1 MYRALSSPVRRRV
14 LAILRADDQPRDVR
28 GLADQ
33 VALSANTVRAHLH
46 VLEDAGL
53 VVSHP
58 EERERP
64 GRPRLVYR
72 VTAKAAEAGEGQQYR
87 FLAKVLASY
96 LAATAGDPAGA
107 AEQAGRVW
115 GHYLVD
121 RPGPFETV
129 EPAAAVDRLVEL
141 FTQFGFAPELE
152 TQDPAA
158 PQILLRHCPFLDIAK
173 DNQQVVCSLH
183 LGLMRGAL
191 DELGTEVEA
200 RDLIPFAEPS
210 LCVSHL
216 AVPD

>member
-1 MYRALSSPVRRRV
+1 MLG
-14 LAILRADDQPRDVR
+14 ILRADDQPRDAH

-33 VALSANTVRAHLH
+33 LALSANTVRAHLN

-53 VVSHP
+53 VVSQP
-58 EERERP
+58 ENRDRP

-72 VTAKAAEAGEGQQYR
+72 ATARAAEGGEGRAYQ
-87 FLAKVLASY
+87 FLARVLASY
-96 LAATAGDPAGA
+96 LAATVGDPSAA
-107 AEQAGRVW
+107 AEEAGRVW

-141 FTQFGFAPELE
+141 FTEFGFAPELE
-152 TQDPAA
+152 TPDPAT
-158 PQILLRHCPFLDIAK
+158 PQILLRQCPFLDIAK

-183 LGLMRGAL
+183 LGLMRGVL
-191 DELGTEVEA
+191 DELGAQVEA
-200 RDLIPFAEPS
+200 RDLTPFVGPS

-216 AVPD
+216 AVSA

>member
-1 MYRALSSPVRRRV
+1 MHRALSSPARRRA
-14 LAILRADDQPRDVR
+14 LAILRADDQPHDVH

-33 VALSANTVRAHLH
+33 LALSANTVRAHLN

-72 VTAKAAEAGEGQQYR
+72 ATAKAAETEEGQQYR
-87 FLAKVLASY
+87 FLAKVLAGY
-96 LAATAGDPAGA
+96 LTATADDPAAA
-107 AEQAGRVW
+107 AEQAGRAW
-115 GHYLVD
+115 GRYLVD

-152 TQDPAA
+152 TQEPAA
-158 PQILLRHCPFLDIAK
+158 PQILLRRCPFLDIAK

-200 RDLIPFAEPS
+200 RDLTPFAEPS

-216 AVPD
+216 AVPE